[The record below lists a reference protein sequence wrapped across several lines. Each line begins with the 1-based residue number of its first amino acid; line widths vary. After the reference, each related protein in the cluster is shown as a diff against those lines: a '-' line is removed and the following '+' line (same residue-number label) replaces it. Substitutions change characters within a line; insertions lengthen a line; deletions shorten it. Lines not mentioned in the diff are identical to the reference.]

1 MSIEMLS
8 KEYINYIKR
17 DRCSAVVELV
27 LFWPSRIVS
36 RKFLTRDMYPTS
48 HPAMSSY
55 PHDKWCRTFW
65 LGRMKCGI
73 DPKEGLSEGILP
85 SVY

>member
-27 LFWPSRIVS
+27 SFWPSLIVS
-36 RKFLTRDMYPTS
+36 RNFLTRDMYPTS
-48 HPAMSSY
+48 HPR
-55 PHDKWCRTFW
+55 DVV
-65 LGRMKCGI
+65 
-73 DPKEGLSEGILP
+73 LP
-85 SVY
+85 PWQVVSDALVRPDEMRNRP

>member
-27 LFWPSRIVS
+27 A
-36 RKFLTRDMYPTS
+36 S